1 MAAPKILAID
11 IGNSCTNLGV
21 FEGSA
26 LIAKDFFPSSPEYA
40 DKIRLRV
47 EDWQKE
53 RPFERAVI
61 SSVAPA
67 LGDLLV
73 TIIEEQTEKKPIMV
87 EACKTQLLPLLVDR
101 PETVGVDRIVNC
113 CAAIHYYGAPAIV
126 VSLGTATTFEA
137 ISAQG
142 EYLGGAIAPG
152 VKISLEA
159 LTQRTALLPP
169 VIWKKPKQIIAKNTI
184 GHMESGIYYGT
195 ISLIEGMAKR
205 IKAVLGEKTAVIGTG
220 GISALL
226 ADENVFDYYDPFL
239 TLRGLELI
247 YRRLCG
253 HESSAMIPPFQE

>member
-1 MAAPKILAID
+1 MNALKILAVD

-26 LIAKDFFPSSPEYA
+26 LIASDFFPSSPEYA
-40 DKIRLRV
+40 EKVRQRV
-47 EDWQKE
+47 ETWRKE
-53 RPFERAVI
+53 HPFEHAVI

-67 LGDLLV
+67 LSDLLA
-73 TIIEEQTEKKPIMV
+73 TIIEEFTEKKPIMA
-87 EACKTQLLPLLVDR
+87 EARKTELLPLLVDR

-137 ISAQG
+137 ISGRG

-169 VIWKKPKQIIAKNTI
+169 AIWKKPKQIIAKNTL

-195 ISLIEGMAKR
+195 ISLIEGMTKR
-205 IKAVLGEKTAVIGTG
+205 LKAVIGEKAAVIGTG

-226 ADENVFDYYDPFL
+226 AEENVFDYYDPFL

-247 YRRLCG
+247 HRRLCG
-253 HESSAMIPPFQE
+253 QESTAIPPLQE